1 MADYYT
7 PSVVQPIIPYGDM
20 TPLDRILLTRVFDS
34 EEHDKGLYFF
44 TETAPRDYI
53 SIDRHELQTA
63 IAASEHPSSLR
74 ETIEDQLSNA
84 TPDETIVELDLSG
97 TSIEFV
103 FQDIVLRSTT
113 LRYVT
118 IVSSFTCSKMRA
130 DGFGGCV
137 TLVTA
142 EQILGKSTSDIL
154 EDFLSETGLD
164 QLDPTVAPL
173 TEGQHA

>member
-1 MADYYT
+1 
-7 PSVVQPIIPYGDM
+7 
-20 TPLDRILLTRVFDS
+20 
-34 EEHDKGLYFF
+34 
-44 TETAPRDYI
+44 
-53 SIDRHELQTA
+53 
-63 IAASEHPSSLR
+63 
-74 ETIEDQLSNA
+74 
-84 TPDETIVELDLSG
+84 
-97 TSIEFV
+97 
-103 FQDIVLRSTT
+103 
-113 LRYVT
+113 
-118 IVSSFTCSKMRA
+118 MRA